1 MALTNISNE
10 IGNDPDSLKA
20 LYKTFTDVEEIPF
33 AGLESASLYKTF
45 RIQGQ
50 GVPRSDNTYVRLLFE
65 RTIKGVCFV
74 AGWNYA
80 DPDSNL

>member
-20 LYKTFTDVEEIPF
+20 LYKSFTDVEELPF
-33 AGLESASLYKTF
+33 VGDKAASLYKTF

-65 RTIKGVCFV
+65 RSISGACIVS
-74 AGWNYA
+74 GWNYA
-80 DPDSNL
+80 DPESNL